1 MEELY
6 LIAGIKDAYTST
18 LKPIQPQRRNEICS
32 SVMVAKAEKMNWMA
46 YGEIKALLLEYNNVL
61 SVVKWEISS
70 EAPNR
75 GTFND

>member
-1 MEELY
+1 
-6 LIAGIKDAYTST
+6 
-18 LKPIQPQRRNEICS
+18 
-32 SVMVAKAEKMNWMA
+32 MVAKAEKMNWMA